1 MAATED
7 NVLGLPG
14 AKCVL
19 PLLTQHPAHRV
30 GHVRLAAPVRPYDP
44 GDPRLEREDGTVEAA
59 LKTLD
64 FEAGQTRSAEEG
76 LSVGHRG
83 GGPGNAAGGGTAWA
97 WQAQ

>member
-19 PLLTQHPAHRV
+19 PLLTQDPAHGV

-44 GDPRLEREDGTVEAA
+44 GDPRLEREDGAVEEA
-59 LKTLD
+59 LETLD
-64 FEAGQTRSAEEG
+64 FEAGQTGERKEG
-76 LSVGHRG
+76 LTTVQRAGALGKQTGVGTG
-83 GGPGNAAGGGTAWA
+83 CAC
-97 WQAQ
+97 QA